1 MKDIIENVL
10 IAALCVMTGVM
21 FLTLNAG
28 GYSFIV
34 SASIAVALAAA
45 FAMVEAVD
53 IVIGWWHGL
62 SD

>member
-1 MKDIIENVL
+1 MKDLIENVL
-10 IAALCVMTGVM
+10 IVALCVMTGVM
-21 FLTLNAG
+21 FLTLNAS

>member
-10 IAALCVMTGVM
+10 IAALCVMTGIM
-21 FLTLNAG
+21 FITLNAG

-45 FAMVEAVD
+45 FAMVEAIDLVM
-53 IVIGWWHGL
+53 GWWHGL

>member
-45 FAMVEAVD
+45 FAMVEAIDLVM
-53 IVIGWWHGL
+53 GWWHGL